1 MKLKGKTSIITG
13 GATGIGKSIATL
25 FAKEGASIALI
36 DVNDDYGQST
46 EREIKEYFPNSNTR
60 FYKSDVK
67 NFDDIENIFNK
78 IMKDFAS
85 IDILI
90 NNAGITRDNFLLNMS
105 PKDWDEVIQVNL
117 TGVFNCGKAASK
129 FMVEQGGG
137 IIINISSIVGLYG
150 NIGQTNYSASKAGVI
165 GITKTWAK
173 ELGLKGIRCNAIAP
187 GFIATEM
194 TLKVPEKILNY
205 IKEKTPLKR
214 IGTPDDIAYACLFL
228 ASDEASFINGAIL
241 TVDGGLTL

>member
-1 MKLKGKTSIITG
+1 MKLKGKTAIITG
-13 GATGIGKSIATL
+13 GATGIGKSIAML

-36 DVNDDYGQST
+36 DINNTNGLST
-46 EREIKEYFPNSNTR
+46 EREIKEFFPNAHVC

-67 NFDDIENIFNK
+67 NYEVIQDTFEK
-78 IMKDFAS
+78 IINHFGS

-105 PKDWDEVIQVNL
+105 QKDWSEVIEVNL
-117 TGVFNCGKAASK
+117 TGVFNCGKAVSK
-129 FMVEQGGG
+129 FMVEQKCGV
-137 IIINISSIVGLYG
+137 IINISSIVGLFG
-150 NIGQTNYSASKAGVI
+150 NIGQTNYSAAKAGVI
-165 GITKTWAK
+165 GITKTWSK

-194 TLKVPEKILNY
+194 TLKVPEKILNN

>member
-1 MKLKGKTSIITG
+1 MKLKGKTAIITG

-36 DVNDDYGQST
+36 DVNADYGQST
-46 EREIKEYFPNSNTR
+46 EREIKEYFPNSNVR

-67 NFDDIENIFNK
+67 NFDDIENTFNK
-78 IMKDFAS
+78 IMEEFGG

-90 NNAGITRDNFLLNMS
+90 NNAGITRDNLLLNMS
-105 PKDWDEVIQVNL
+105 PKDWNEVIQVNL
-117 TGVFNCGKAASK
+117 TGVFNCGKVASK

-187 GFIATEM
+187 GFIATEI